1 MAYAVWATKIG
12 LRRLRKTAIVGTEV
26 TSLWQAIPQAATTH
40 RKCSIADSYKT
51 RTCTCTHVYGK
62 YKILGTD
69 TLCHGLC
76 LLTGLVPESPGEVSS
91 QRAQPTVPASPVRR
105 PLPWWRSV
113 HLPRPRISSCRSRF
127 PGAYGGVQWRRRSR
141 AIPLPGRLLGV
152 HGGLRRLL
160 AGVRP
165 TRSRR
170 YLLR

>member
-1 MAYAVWATKIG
+1 MWWRLILNLCSAVLFFFRSIFMLTESIKVSSCFFLILSRSMAYAVWATKIG

-105 PLPWWRSV
+105 PLPW
-113 HLPRPRISSCRSRF
+113 
-127 PGAYGGVQWRRRSR
+127 
-141 AIPLPGRLLGV
+141 
-152 HGGLRRLL
+152 
-160 AGVRP
+160 
-165 TRSRR
+165 
-170 YLLR
+170 